1 MKRINKLISIISAM
15 VMVLALAVFSVS
27 ASDEGIMP
35 CSENYDTDSPI
46 CRISGSSSI
55 IYGYR
60 FQGNSPVTSAKITYQ
75 LQQKTGDSAWTDV
88 SGEKYS
94 GSTSGNYFYHTKTYS
109 NAVSGRYYRVK
120 VDITMY
126 NSSGSV
132 VESFTHFGAGVQR

>member
-15 VMVLALAVFSVS
+15 VLVLALAVFSVS

-35 CSENYDTDSPI
+35 CADDYITDIPI
-46 CRISGSSSI
+46 CMTSGSSSI
-55 IYGYR
+55 IYGYE
-60 FQGNSPVTSAKITYQ
+60 FKGKSPVTSAKITYQ
-75 LQQKTGDSAWTDV
+75 LQQRIGDAAWSDV
-88 SGEKYS
+88 SGQRYS
-94 GSTSGNYFYHTKTYS
+94 GSTSGNYFYHKKTYS

-132 VESFTHFGAGVQR
+132 VDSFTHYGAGVQR

>member
-35 CSENYDTDSPI
+35 CSDNYLLEEAI
-46 CRISGSSSI
+46 CRLSGSSSI
-55 IYGYR
+55 IYGYKFR
-60 FQGNSPVTSAKITYQ
+60 GNSPVTSAKITYQ
-75 LQQKTGDSAWTDV
+75 LQQKTGDSAWSDV
-88 SGEKYS
+88 SGQSYS
-94 GSTSGNYFYHTKTYS
+94 GKTSDNYFYNTKTYS
-109 NAVSGRYYRVK
+109 NAVSGRYYRVV

-132 VESFTHFGAGVQR
+132 VESFTHYGAGVQR

>member
-15 VMVLALAVFSVS
+15 VLVLALAVFSVS

-35 CSENYDTDSPI
+35 CSENYEKDNPI
-46 CRISGSSSI
+46 CYTSGSSSI
-55 IYGYR
+55 IYGYE

-88 SGEKYS
+88 SGQKYS
-94 GSTSGNYFYHTKTYS
+94 GSTSGNYFKHLSTYS

-126 NSSGSV
+126 NSKGSV
-132 VESFTHFGAGVQR
+132 VDSFTHFGAGVQR